1 MSASVSAIFGKD
13 LVYDECRRREE
24 EENMRGGGYVCIM
37 LSMIECVFL

>member
-1 MSASVSAIFGKD
+1 MSASESAIFGKD
-13 LVYDECRRREE
+13 LVYECKRKGE